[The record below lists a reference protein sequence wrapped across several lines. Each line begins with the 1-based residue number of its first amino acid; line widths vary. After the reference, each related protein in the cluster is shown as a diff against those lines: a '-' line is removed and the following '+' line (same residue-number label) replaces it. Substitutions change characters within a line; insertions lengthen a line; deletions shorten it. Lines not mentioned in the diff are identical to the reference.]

1 MGMDAQMHASMITI
15 HAQGE
20 SIMETEE
27 TDSNDEEEKT
37 PMSDNN
43 NLNFVETPLG
53 ESASATLQVS
63 T

>member
-43 NLNFVETPLG
+43 NLKFDETPLG